1 MNRIKLSRTMLF
13 NGLKGMLSVLALTL
27 PMLLIGRDVLGEA
40 VIGFLYLVPIAWS
53 ATEWGRMGGMSA
65 ALTAALCFDFL
76 FIPPFYTFAIGS
88 LEGWLMLVIFFAVAI
103 IVVGWIQG
111 SLNKAREATLL
122 YELTSS
128 LANARTPDAVTH
140 TVARYTRQLFQA
152 ARVIVTFHPSN
163 RSTPLVASEPDRGEE
178 TSRPDRILPILNAW
192 GLVGEIQIWRGD
204 YSDLPAG
211 DSPLLQGI
219 ALQTARAFER
229 TQSYELE
236 RTGSESAAGGG
247 VLTIS

>member
-1 MNRIKLSRTMLF
+1 MLI
-13 NGLKGMLSVLALTL
+13 NALKGMLSVLALTI
-27 PMLLIGRDVLGEA
+27 PMFLIGRNVLGEA

-53 ATEWGRMGGMSA
+53 AMKWDRAGGMSA

-88 LEGWLMLVIFFAVAI
+88 LEGWLMLIIFFTVAV

-111 SLNKAREATLL
+111 SLTRAREATFL

-128 LANARTPDAVTH
+128 LANARTADAVAH
-140 TVARYTRQLFQA
+140 IVARYTRQLFQA
-152 ARVIVTFHPSN
+152 ARVVVTFQPSD
-163 RSTPLVASEPDRGEE
+163 RSARLAAGEPDQDLK
-178 TSRPDRILPILNAW
+178 TTRPDRILPLLHAR

-204 YSDLPAG
+204 YSDLPAE

-229 TQSYELE
+229 TQPFEME
-236 RTGSESAAGGG
+236 RARSVPATGEYAA
-247 VLTIS
+247 

>member
-1 MNRIKLSRTMLF
+1 MLV
-13 NGLKGMLSVLALTL
+13 NGLKGMLSVIVLTV

-40 VIGFLYLVPIAWS
+40 VIGFLYLVAIGWS
-53 ATEWGRMGGMSA
+53 ATKWRRTGGLSA

-76 FIPPFYTFAIGS
+76 FVPPFYTFVIGS
-88 LEGWLMLVIFFAVAI
+88 LESWLMLIIFFAVA
-103 IVVGWIQG
+103 VVVVDWIQG
-111 SLNKAREATLL
+111 SITKAHEATLL

-128 LANARTPDAVTH
+128 LANTRTPDAVTH

-152 ARVIVTFHPSN
+152 EQVLVTFHPSS
-163 RSTPLVASEPDRGEE
+163 RATPLVASETEDEGK
-178 TSRPDRILPILNAW
+178 TTRPDRILPILNAW

-204 YSDLPAG
+204 YSDLPAE

-229 TQSYELE
+229 TQSYEME
-236 RTGSESAAGGG
+236 RGGSESIPG
-247 VLTIS
+247 VV

>member
-1 MNRIKLSRTMLF
+1 MNKIKLSRTMLVD
-13 NGLKGMLSVLALTL
+13 GMKGMLGVLVLTI

-40 VIGFLYLVPIAWS
+40 VIGFLYLISIAWS
-53 ATEWGRMGGMSA
+53 ATKWGRTGGLSA

-76 FIPPFYTFAIGS
+76 FIPPFYTFVIGS
-88 LEGWLMLVIFFAVAI
+88 LESWLMLVIFFSVAV
-103 IVVGWIQG
+103 IVVDWIQG
-111 SLNKAREATLL
+111 SLTKAHEATLL

-152 ARVIVTFHPSN
+152 AQVIVTFHPSN
-163 RSTPLVASEPDRGEE
+163 RATPLMASEQDREE
-178 TSRPDRILPILNAW
+178 KSTRPDRILPILNAW

-204 YSDLPAG
+204 YSDLPAE

-219 ALQTARAFER
+219 VLQTARAFER
-229 TQSYELE
+229 TWSLELEQGNHPNQSYLASQEN
-236 RTGSESAAGGG
+236 
-247 VLTIS
+247 

>member
-1 MNRIKLSRTMLF
+1 MLIA
-13 NGLKGMLSVLALTL
+13 GLKGMGIVLALTI

-53 ATEWGRMGGMSA
+53 ATKWGQAGGMSA

-88 LEGWLMLVIFFAVAI
+88 LEGWLMLVIFFAVAV

-111 SLNKAREATLL
+111 SLTKAHEATLL

-152 ARVIVTFHPSN
+152 AQAIVTFHPSN
-163 RSTPLVASEPDRGEE
+163 RATPIITREPDREE
-178 TSRPDRILPILNAW
+178 EMTRPDRILPILNAW

-204 YSDLPAG
+204 YSDLPAE

-219 ALQTARAFER
+219 TLQTARAYER
-229 TQSYELE
+229 TQSYEME
-236 RTGSESAAGGG
+236 RIGSES
-247 VLTIS
+247 TTMQP

>member
-1 MNRIKLSRTMLF
+1 MNKIKLSRTMLV
-13 NGLKGMLSVLALTL
+13 NGLKGMLSVLALTI
-27 PMLLIGRDVLGEA
+27 PIFLIGRNVLGEA

-53 ATEWGRMGGMSA
+53 ATRWGRAGGMSA

-111 SLNKAREATLL
+111 SLTRAHEATLL

-128 LANARTPDAVTH
+128 LANAKTPDAVTH

-152 ARVIVTFHPSN
+152 DQVTVTFHPSN
-163 RSTPLVASEPDRGEE
+163 CAAPLVASEPEREAGIN
-178 TSRPDRILPILNAW
+178 RPDRILPILNAW
-192 GLVGEIQIWRGD
+192 GLVGEIQIWRD
-204 YSDLPAG
+204 EFSDLPAE

-229 TQSYELE
+229 TQSYEME
-236 RTGSESAAGGG
+236 RTGNNSTTG
-247 VLTIS
+247 VLAD